1 MADENNSQNKDPLTN
16 EQKGFISDYLFN
28 KFMENMMN
36 EKEKRNRLY
45 RKESLLFDSEG
56 NLLVEP
62 SMSGNLNKAESNM
75 LMSLLD
81 DGIKNTKREGIM
93 APKVIQIDDKF
104 YKMEG
109 DKMVPIKRETEML
122 MANDRIIQLDSLVDP
137 DMDPGDLRT
146 IYDEMMKESGGNYP
160 GVSFDDFLKN
170 IGTRPRTAS
179 EGGIMFLEP
188 GGEVKKGYRKG
199 SVRIPSTYGNKSFE
213 DFLKDIGF
221 TKVDENTGKVR
232 GSKGEWN
239 KFLKSKGIK
248 VGSPAATNLLNTM
261 LKDAGKMPYISVDMS
276 EKGLGQALVDEITD
290 TEAGKPNVK
299 EIRSSAIN
307 KIEEIRVDANE
318 KFGRNPTKKKYAYIK
333 DQVVKFFPK
342 VAGTTALLNFIAGRA
357 LGAVSAFLPTE
368 MRDATLYDSEGN
380 LKEGMGLEEANE
392 GILQAVKENQPT
404 EEQEAKFHLGI
415 LLKEQGD

>member
-1 MADENNSQNKDPLTN
+1 MAEGNNPQNKIPFTD
-16 EQKGFISDYLFN
+16 EQRDFLMDYLFN
-28 KFMENMMN
+28 KFMEDMMN
-36 EKEKRNRLY
+36 DEMRRNDPYNQPPPKDPQGNIIIEASMPGNMNKKET
-45 RKESLLFDSEG
+45 
-56 NLLVEP
+56 
-62 SMSGNLNKAESNM
+62 NM
-75 LMSLLD
+75 LMD
-81 DGIKNTKREGIM
+81 MIGKGVEDIKKEGIM
-93 APKVIQIDDKF
+93 TA
-104 YKMEG
+104 
-109 DKMVPIKRETEML
+109 
-122 MANDRIIQLDSLVDP
+122 ANERIIQLDSLVDP

-170 IGTRPRTAS
+170 IGTRSAALKGNKNVRTAS
-179 EGGIMFLEP
+179 DGGIMFLEP
-188 GGEVKKGYRKG
+188 GGEVKKG

-221 TKVDENTGKVR
+221 TKVDEKTGNIR

-276 EKGLGQALVDEITD
+276 QKGLGQALVDEITD

-299 EIRSSAIN
+299 DIRSSAIN

-357 LGAVSAFLPTE
+357 LGAVGALMPTE
-368 MRDATLYDSEGN
+368 MGDATLYDSEGN

-404 EEQEAKFHLGI
+404 EEQ
-415 LLKEQGD
+415 GD